1 MIYGT
6 EKEYIRHTLI
16 KAVVEAGFAE
26 AAPVEEK
33 FMHLYTSWIEEG
45 ATPAWTICAATSR
58 SKLTPAM
65 CSKAATVIS
74 TAFSYAPAEFR
85 APALPSIACYAYG
98 SDYHGV
104 FAPEAVAGRRRVQD
118 TPGGSGAYASTP
130 PHSRNATGNLNAE

>member
-16 KAVVEAGFAE
+16 KAGAVEAGFAE

-45 ATPAWTICAATSR
+45 CHSGMDYLRRHIPLKAHPR
-58 SKLTPAM
+58 HVLEG
-65 CSKAATVIS
+65 AATVIS

-85 APALPSIACYAYG
+85 APAPLHSLLRLRKRLPRRA
-98 SDYHGV
+98 
-104 FAPEAVAGRRRVQD
+104 APEAVAGRRRVQD
-118 TPGGSGAYASTP
+118 TPGRGVAHMHRLRPTRGTLLGS
-130 PHSRNATGNLNAE
+130 